1 MQKYKIELP
10 KNDNEVSEHLVS
22 ALVSE
27 EEADLVTDPR
37 YVKFVV
43 SPSAEQLHGELGE
56 KAADA
61 DVTASIARIIHFV
74 YLSMQADDPTG
85 AQAEIFRET
94 MELAIEDP
102 SFWEKNKTKKNEQ
115 QGRK

>member
-43 SPSAEQLHGELGE
+43 SPSDLHGELGE

-61 DVTASIARIIHFV
+61 DVTASIARIINFV
-74 YLSMQADDPTG
+74 YLSMQAEDPTG

-94 MELAIEDP
+94 MELTIESPD
-102 SFWEKNKTKKNEQ
+102 FWQNRKSEKKEQ